1 LANQFSKRD
10 PRRKTKKRKLSY
22 ENRIMLLAFMGGV
35 PATMISLI
43 LLWGGDFTP
52 KVQWTLTI
60 LIVGF
65 WLGFATA
72 LRERVVM
79 PLQTLSNL
87 LSALR
92 EEDYSLRARW
102 AGHDDAMGEVFLEA
116 NELSETMR
124 EQRLGAEEATA
135 LLRKVMAEIDV
146 AIFAF
151 DGQQRLRLIN
161 RAGEELIAQSPEGLL
176 GRGAAELGL
185 ADCLEGEPLRT
196 LERSFPGRPS
206 ESARW
211 GLRRGTFRER
221 GLPHQLLVLEDL
233 SRPLRE
239 EERQAWQRLIRVLGH
254 ELNNSLAP
262 IKSMAGTL
270 ASLLT
275 RPQRPSDW
283 EVDMRRGL
291 EIMKTRA
298 EALSR
303 FMEAYARLA
312 RLPQPKFQ
320 PVEIGELLQRVVE
333 LELRL
338 KVTLE
343 PGPRLRIRADGD
355 QVEQLVINLLRNAVD
370 AALESGGEVKV
381 GWKKNAH
388 NMEVW
393 VQDNGPGLPNTTNL
407 FVPFFTTKPQG
418 SGIGLVLSRQIAEAH
433 GGTLSL
439 ESRKPDPG
447 CVARL
452 RLPIS

>member
-1 LANQFSKRD
+1 MMMAVL
-10 PRRKTKKRKLSY
+10 
-22 ENRIMLLAFMGGV
+22 GGF
-35 PATMISLI
+35 PATIVALA
-43 LLWGGDFTP
+43 LLWGGDFNSKT
-52 KVQWTLTI
+52 QWTLTI
-60 LIVGF
+60 IIVGF
-65 WLGFATA
+65 WLVCLAA
-72 LRERVVM
+72 LKERAVM

-102 AGHDDAMGEVFLEA
+102 AGHDDAMGEVFMEA
-116 NELSETMR
+116 NALSETMR

-161 RAGEELIAQSPEGLL
+161 RAGEQLIAQSPEGLL
-176 GRGAAELGL
+176 GQSAVDLGL
-185 ADCLEGEPLRT
+185 DDCLEGEPMRT

-206 ESARW
+206 QTARW

-254 ELNNSLAP
+254 ELNNSLTP

-270 ASLLT
+270 ASLMT
-275 RPQRPSDW
+275 RPQRAEDW
-283 EVDMRRGL
+283 EEDMQRGL
-291 EIMKTRA
+291 EIIKSRS

-303 FMEAYARLA
+303 FMEAYSRLA

-320 PVEIGELLQRVVE
+320 PLALAELVRRVVE
-333 LELRL
+333 LEN
-338 KVTLE
+338 
-343 PGPRLRIRADGD
+343 RLRVALESGPQLMIRADGD
-355 QVEQLVINLLRNAVD
+355 QLEQLLINLVRNGVD

-388 NMEVW
+388 YVEVW
-393 VQDNGPGLPNTTNL
+393 VQDNGPGLPATTNL

-433 GGTLSL
+433 GGTLTL
-439 ESRKPDPG
+439 EDRKPDTG

-452 RLPIS
+452 RLPLA

>member
-1 LANQFSKRD
+1 LANQFPSRD
-10 PRRKTKKRKLSY
+10 PRRKPQKRKLSY
-22 ENRIMLLAFMGGV
+22 ESRILFLAFMGGL
-35 PATMISLI
+35 PATIVSLV
-43 LLWGGDFTP
+43 LLWGGDFSS

-72 LRERVVM
+72 LRDRVVM

-92 EEDYSLRARW
+92 EEDYSLRARG
-102 AGHDDAMGEVFLEA
+102 ASHDDAMGEVFLEA
-116 NELSETMR
+116 NALSETMR

-151 DGQQRLRLIN
+151 DSQQRLRLIN
-161 RAGEELIAQSPEGLL
+161 RAGEKLIAQPPEGLL
-176 GRGAAELGL
+176 GRNADDLGL
-185 ADCLEGEPLRT
+185 ADCLDGEPMRT

-206 ESARW
+206 ETARW

-270 ASLLT
+270 ESMLT
-275 RPQRPSDW
+275 RPQRASDW
-283 EVDMRRGL
+283 EVDMKRGL

-303 FMEAYARLA
+303 FMEAYSRLA

-320 PVEIGELLQRVVE
+320 PVEIGELLRRVVE
-333 LELRL
+333 LESRL
-338 KVTLE
+338 KVTLV
-343 PGPRLRIRADGD
+343 PGPKLTIRADGD
-355 QVEQLVINLLRNAVD
+355 QVEQLVINLVKNAVD
-370 AALESGGEVKV
+370 AALESGGDVKV
-381 GWKKNAH
+381 GWKKNTH
-388 NMEVW
+388 VLEVW
-393 VQDNGPGLPNTTNL
+393 VRDNGPGPPTTTNL

-418 SGIGLVLSRQIAEAH
+418 TGIGLVLSRQIAEAH
-433 GGTLSL
+433 GGTLTL
-439 ESRKPDPG
+439 ESCKPDPG
-447 CVARL
+447 AVARL
-452 RLPIS
+452 RLPLA

>member
-1 LANQFSKRD
+1 MANQYPHRR
-10 PRRKTKKRKLSY
+10 PRRKPRKRKLSY
-22 ENRIMLLAFMGGV
+22 EGRILLIAFLGGL
-35 PATMISLI
+35 PATMVSLV
-43 LLWGGDFTP
+43 LLWGGDFSSKT
-52 KVQWTLTI
+52 QWTLTI
-60 LIVGF
+60 IIVGF

-102 AGHDDAMGEVFLEA
+102 AGHDDAMGEVFMEA
-116 NELSETMR
+116 NTLSDTMR

-161 RAGEELIAQSPEGLL
+161 RAGEQLIAQPPEGLL
-176 GRGAAELGL
+176 GRSAAELGL
-185 ADCLEGEPLRT
+185 ADCLEGEPMRT
-196 LERSFPGRPS
+196 LERGFPGRPS
-206 ESARW
+206 QTARW

-233 SRPLRE
+233 SRPLRD

-254 ELNNSLAP
+254 ELNNSLTP
-262 IKSMAGTL
+262 IKSMAGML
-270 ASLLT
+270 ASLFT
-275 RPQRPSDW
+275 KPRRPDDW
-283 EVDMRRGL
+283 EEDMQRGL
-291 EIMKTRA
+291 EIIKSRS

-303 FMEAYARLA
+303 FMEAYSRLA

-320 PVEIGELLQRVVE
+320 PLAVGELLRRVVE
-333 LELRL
+333 LETRL
-338 KVTLE
+338 KVMLE
-343 PGPRLRIRADGD
+343 AGPQLMIRADGD
-355 QVEQLVINLLRNAVD
+355 QLEQLVINLVRNGVD

-381 GWKKNAH
+381 GWRKNAH
-388 NMEVW
+388 HVEVW
-393 VQDNGPGLPNTTNL
+393 VQDNGPGLPATTNL

-433 GGTLSL
+433 GGTLTL
-439 ESRKPDPG
+439 EDRKPDPG

-452 RLPIS
+452 RLPLA